1 MPRRMLAA
9 PFGRLGRCSPRCRA
23 APPRPL
29 HATTAA
35 APTARA
41 FSSVDPAGLGA
52 VPDHLAGRLPSDAGA
67 AEGLLWLE
75 ERFATHQKPA
85 RSDLE
90 AALALIEDEDD
101 LDAAF
106 ARMRQYRANAIPL
119 TRETAAATIAACL
132 RSGRVDM
139 AVHALSFH
147 RQLRFWPGGE
157 EYAAVVAALLADA
170 QPEPAAVAD
179 ALHLLE
185 GAAKVGVALPQEAT
199 DTVYQAAAAQLVPA
213 AASGASTD
221 AGEEDADGDDEN
233 EDGDDVEESADTAD
247 EGEGQPRAFTLRQLQ
262 RVLTDAAAAGSAP
275 SAEAAQALAEA
286 VQGVGAPQ
294 QSEALRQL
302 SA

>member
-9 PFGRLGRCSPRCRA
+9 LFGRLGRCSPRCRA
-23 APPRPL
+23 LAAAPHPL
-29 HATTAA
+29 RATTAA
-35 APTARA
+35 TARA
-41 FSSVDPAGLGA
+41 LSSAPPAAGLGA

-90 AALALIEDEDD
+90 AALALIDDEDD

-199 DTVYQAAAAQLVPA
+199 DAVYQAAAAQLVPA
-213 AASGASTD
+213 AASAASADAAAD
-221 AGEEDADGDDEN
+221 AGEEN
-233 EDGDDVEESADTAD
+233 EDGDDAEESAEESAE
-247 EGEGQPRAFTLRQLQ
+247 EGEAQPQAFTLRQLQ
-262 RVLTDAAAAGSAP
+262 RVLTGAAAAGSAP

-286 VQGVGAPQ
+286 VQGVGGAQ
-294 QSEALRQL
+294 RAAALAQL